1 MEVKLPDKEEIT
13 SAAEEIYR
21 FMQPSAQITWPL
33 LNERLNTQTWVKH
46 ENHNPTGA
54 FKVRGGLYYFARL
67 EEEQG
72 SAIKVVCAATRG
84 NHGQSIAFA
93 ASRRGIRSIIVVPE
107 GNNSDKNAAMRALGA
122 ELIVYGSDFDQAAAY
137 CKALAEKEGYHMIPS
152 YHPHL
157 VAGVATYAFEMLSE
171 LKSLQRIYVPIG
183 MGSGACGVLAAKQ
196 ALHHGVEIIG
206 VVSSHADTYVRSLAA
221 GTVVETVSAETL
233 ADGLAVRKADP
244 TALSF
249 LQQGL
254 AGIVSVTDEEIQNAM
269 RDYFQCTHNL
279 AEGAGAASLA
289 ALIQDLQKGGEW
301 DSVGVVLSGANVSA
315 EVLHG
320 VLAPRT

>member
-1 MEVKLPDKEEIT
+1 MEVKLPDITEIT

-33 LNERLNTQTWVKH
+33 LNERLNTQAWVKH

-54 FKVRGGLYYFARL
+54 FKVRGGLYYFSRL
-67 EEEQG
+67 EQEQG
-72 SAIKVVCAATRG
+72 SAVRGVCAATRG

-107 GNNSDKNAAMRALGA
+107 GNSRDKNAAMRALGA
-122 ELIVYGSDFDQAAAY
+122 ELIVHGSDFDQAAAY
-137 CKALAEKEGYHMIPS
+137 CKTLAHKEGYHMIPS
-152 YHPHL
+152 YHRHL
-157 VAGVATYAFEMLSE
+157 VAGVATFAFEMLSE

-196 ALHHGVEIIG
+196 ALDHDVEVIG
-206 VVSSHADTYVRSLAA
+206 VVSRHADTYVRSLAA
-221 GTVVETVSAETL
+221 GTVVETDSADTL

-244 TALSF
+244 VALSF
-249 LQQGL
+249 LQEGL
-254 AGIVSVTDEEIQNAM
+254 SGIVAVTDEEVENAM

-279 AEGAGAASLA
+279 AEGAGAAPLA
-289 ALIQDLQKGGEW
+289 ALIQDLQKGGQW
-301 DSVGVVLSGANVSA
+301 DSVGIVLSGSNVSGQLLKK
-315 EVLHG
+315 VLQ
-320 VLAPRT
+320 